1 MKTKVKVLTMR
12 VTVRSSKI
20 FKGVNQMTGEPYCFS
35 SVLVIKDDGI
45 HADYVNVDES
55 VCKPEL
61 IKPGVVAEM
70 CVASKNEKQVLIF
83 DIKKSAADS
92 NDTPNVSVDVST
104 GEIIEENPPLPEPP
118 VDYSGDKTKKNKS

>member
-1 MKTKVKVLTMR
+1 MR
-12 VTVRSSKI
+12 VTVRSSKVL
-20 FKGVNQMTGEPYCFS
+20 KGINNMTGERYCFS

-55 VCKPEL
+55 VCDPAK

-83 DIKKSAADS
+83 DIKKDVADS
-92 NDTPNVSVDVST
+92 DDAPGPVVSVDVAT
-104 GEIIEENPPLPEPP
+104 GEILDEQPPLPEPP
-118 VDYSGDKTKKNKS
+118 ADYPGDKPKKNKS